1 MANEQTNPTN
11 EQANDTKQGQ
21 NAEQKQTENKDTA
34 SLEAR
39 IKQLESENGKL
50 KQAQTNASA
59 DASAWKKKYQDTLSE
74 QDKAKIEQDEANAA
88 LQKELNDLRNERNIA
103 QFTAALTASDI
114 GMDAEN
120 AKAVAEAL
128 NSGETDKVFDGI
140 RKFIASHDKAMA
152 EKAMLNNPTLP
163 GGSTPKTVTREQF
176 NDMGYKEMLAFK
188 NEHPELYNE
197 YTK

>member
-1 MANEQTNPTN
+1 MANEQTNPN
-11 EQANDTKQGQ
+11 NDQQ
-21 NAEQKQTENKDTA
+21 NNADKKNDNSALESRNK
-34 SLEAR
+34 E
-39 IKQLESENGKL
+39 LESEIAKL
-50 KQAQTNASA
+50 KKAVTEASA
-59 DASAWKKKYQDTLSE
+59 DASKHKHEKEELQKKLNEKLSDE
-74 QDKAKIEQDEANAA
+74 EKAKIEQDEANAA
-88 LQKELNDLRNERNIA
+88 LLKELNDLRNERNIA

>member
-1 MANEQTNPTN
+1 MANEQTNPN
-11 EQANDTKQGQ
+11 EQVNDTKVDQKT
-21 NAEQKQTENKDTA
+21 EQKTESKDTVA
-34 SLEAR
+34 LEAK
-39 IKQLESENGKL
+39 IKQLESENNKL

-128 NSGETDKVFDGI
+128 NSGETTKVFDGI
-140 RKFIASHDKAMA
+140 RKFIASHDKALA

-163 GGSTPKTVTREQF
+163 GGSSTKTVTREEF
-176 NDMGYKEMLAFK
+176 EKMGYTEMVRFK
-188 NEHPELYNE
+188 AEHPDLYKE
-197 YTK
+197 YIK